1 MSYSPSLVTVAS
13 PVLQALSPCADAALL
28 PALCEV
34 VRAVAATEV
43 MPRYLKV
50 AHQRKSDGSLFTA
63 ADLAAQAA
71 LVERLQDLCPVPV
84 VAEEMSREEQAG
96 HWLEGEEG
104 LWCIDPIDGTSNFV
118 NGVPYFAVSVALMR
132 RGRPVLGVVHD
143 PVAGETFYA
152 ASGGGAFLDGEPLP
166 IKGFVPQLR
175 NAMAGADLK
184 RVPRALATALVDRP
198 PIASLRSFGAGT
210 LEWCYVAAGR
220 MDVYLHGG
228 QKLWDY
234 AAGSLILA
242 EAGGSMAG
250 LHGGDFWAAPLWQRG
265 VVAALDPRLFEQW
278 QAWVAEHLPPA

>member
-1 MSYSPSLVTVAS
+1 MPSQVLQAPVAS
-13 PVLQALSPCADAALL
+13 PDAALL
-28 PALCEV
+28 PAVCDV
-34 VRAVAATEV
+34 VRLVAATEV

-71 LVERLQDLCPVPV
+71 LVERLQALCPVPV
-84 VAEEMSREEQAG
+84 VAEEMSREEQTG
-96 HWLEGEEG
+96 HWLEGEQG

-152 ASGGGAFLDGEPLP
+152 AAGGGAFLNGEPLP

-184 RVPRALATALVDRP
+184 RVPRALATAIVERP
-198 PIASLRSFGAGT
+198 PFGSLRSFGAGT

-250 LHGGDFWAAPLWQRG
+250 LCEDDFWAAPLWQRG
-265 VVAALDPRLFEQW
+265 VVAALDQHLFEQW
-278 QAWVAEHLPPA
+278 RAWVAVHLPAVRKQRHT